1 MLKRIKKVTYGTL
14 NDRPLLPEEQEPEQQ
29 KTQVVR
35 RKSVPKLALYYTV
48 LSGKAVLYVIDTMG
62 EWLAEFFGITPPLEW
77 YLEEEERRQGVPRR
91 SGQRESSAGD
101 QKVEETC
108 LVEDCRDHDDI
119 LDTGKPDRGPG

>member
-1 MLKRIKKVTYGTL
+1 MTYGTL
-14 NDRPLLPEEQEPEQQ
+14 NDRPLLPEEQDLDQQ

-77 YLEEEERRQGVPRR
+77 YLEEEERRQGVPRG
-91 SGQRESSAGD
+91 SGQREKSVGG

-108 LVEDCRDHDDI
+108 LVENFQDHDDI
-119 LDTGKPDRGPG
+119 IDTEKPDRGPD

>member
-1 MLKRIKKVTYGTL
+1 MLKRIKNVTYGTL
-14 NDRPLLPEEQEPEQQ
+14 KDRQEEPEPEQ
-29 KTQVVR
+29 KKSLFVK

-91 SGQRESSAGD
+91 SGQRDKSVGG

-108 LVEDCRDHDDI
+108 LVDDCDE
-119 LDTGKPDRGPG
+119 